1 MEVLPDGPSDARCAA
16 AASRPVSHDGIG
28 RHARTTASP
37 LPHGLVDPRLLAPLI
52 VRQVRAGRGS
62 AAASGPHHRAIAIR
76 SGRAPR
82 ATPSRPVGPAV
93 QPCVTTGRW
102 SDAVPTL
109 FAELACRHAHA
120 LTPEES
126 RYECHDHSTDALRSA
141 RVCLRAAI
149 DAGASAGESRE
160 HGTAIS
166 SAGARARPG
175 LVTEPR
181 GNYRRGSG
189 PDGEYGRPPHWLST
203 LGVRGGPGP
212 RGDRVD
218 ARGLAPR
225 PQQQRLVPP
234 HRDLRIECDA
244 DCGRGGRLQSARSQR
259 SVVVRGEG
267 DDLGSRAFYAADPPL

>member
-1 MEVLPDGPSDARCAA
+1 M
-16 AASRPVSHDGIG
+16 SHDGIG
-28 RHARTTASP
+28 RHAHTTAAP
-37 LPHGLVDPRLLAPLI
+37 LPHGLRLLATLI
-52 VRQVRAGRGS
+52 VRQVRAGRPRLPRARTTVRS
-62 AAASGPHHRAIAIR
+62 PHD
-76 SGRAPR
+76 PVVCQR
-82 ATPSRPVGPAV
+82 ATPSRPVGLAV
-93 QPCVTTGRW
+93 RPCVTTGRG

-120 LTPEES
+120 LTSEES
-126 RYECHDHSTDALRSA
+126 RHECHDHSTDALRSA

-166 SAGARARPG
+166 SAGACGRPG
-175 LVTEPR
+175 LVAEPC

-189 PDGEYGRPPHWLST
+189 PDGEYGGPPHRVST

-218 ARGLAPR
+218 ARGLAPG
-225 PQQQRLVPP
+225 PQQQRLVPS

-244 DCGRGGRLQSARSQR
+244 HCRRGGRLQSARSQ
-259 SVVVRGEG
+259 
-267 DDLGSRAFYAADPPL
+267 